1 MAKKENKTTMA
12 EAAVTHILAQSGIKS
27 NFEVRCELSDFA
39 KSDSVICKYRRIVKD
54 IFTRVEY
61 LTDIIY
67 MLTDGSLLVS
77 RRLASTHEWLHYHSL
92 KDYQDKE
99 NMYNESHY
107 TVEFK
112 QIDV

>member
-1 MAKKENKTTMA
+1 
-12 EAAVTHILAQSGIKS
+12 
-27 NFEVRCELSDFA
+27 
-39 KSDSVICKYRRIVKD
+39 
-54 IFTRVEY
+54 
-61 LTDIIY
+61 

-77 RRLASTHEWLHYHSL
+77 RRLVSTHEWLHYHSL